1 MLADNG
7 NMTLRTARRAR
18 GLTQQQLAAHVGV
31 SRQALGFIEQGKHNP
46 SLPVALRLARALHTT
61 VEALFPLAAT
71 EPDPDADSTQLRCPK
86 CGAATLRLADRGR
99 VQVWTCA
106 ACGHTWRTRSAPPG
120 LP

>member
-1 MLADNG
+1 M
-7 NMTLRTARRAR
+7 RHAREAA
-18 GLTQQQLAAHVGV
+18 GLTQAQVATLVGV
-31 SRQALGFIEQGKHNP
+31 SRPHIVHIEQGTKTP

-71 EPDPDADSTQLRCPK
+71 EPDPDADSTQLRCPQ
-86 CGAATLRLADRGR
+86 CGAATLRLTDRGR
-99 VQVWTCA
+99 TQVWTCA